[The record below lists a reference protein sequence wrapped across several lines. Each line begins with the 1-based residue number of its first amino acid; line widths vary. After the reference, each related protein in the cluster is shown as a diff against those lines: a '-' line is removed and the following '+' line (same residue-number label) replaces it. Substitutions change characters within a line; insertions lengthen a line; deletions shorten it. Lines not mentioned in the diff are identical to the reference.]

1 VSSHA
6 IRLTVNGSLHE
17 LEVTARLTLA
27 DLLRESLDL
36 TGTHLGCEHGVCGV
50 CTVLLNGRAVRSCL
64 TLAVQAHEAE
74 VVTIEGIGTRDTL
87 HPIQQAFWERH
98 GTQCG
103 FCTPAFIVTTLELS
117 SREPPPTREEVLEA
131 LGGVL
136 CRCTGYV
143 KIVEAVEQA
152 LGLTGAPS
160 R

>member
-1 VSSHA
+1 MSTHA
-6 IRLTVNGSLHE
+6 LRITVNGTSHDV
-17 LEVTARLTLA
+17 EVAARLTLA

-64 TLAVQAHEAE
+64 TLAVQAHGAE
-74 VVTIEGIGTRDTL
+74 IETIEGIGTRAEL
-87 HPIQQAFWERH
+87 HPIQQAFREKH

-103 FCTPAFIVTTLELS
+103 FCTPAYIVTTLELLR
-117 SREPPPTREEVLEA
+117 REHPLCREEVLEA
-131 LGGVL
+131 LSGVL

-143 KIVEAVEQA
+143 KVIEAVEQA
-152 LGLTGAPS
+152 LGLKMEKP